1 MIVHW
6 ATFLPALALLLIP
19 ITLFHGPKVRYRG
32 ISHDWRNIWPQAFG
46 LGLHAIDFCRAILG
60 AWLLLESLTK
70 GHATGFMRYG
80 MPITFAAVLLTAV
93 ISQMTFRAKLDTMHA
108 PFAFI
113 AGLVFGFYPTEIAAY
128 TLLLAV
134 VTALGDQDA
143 CRFFP
148 GPGGRPSGR
157 RLCVRA
163 EFASEPNRRLRRHA
177 APVALVAPFR
187 QRNDR
192 FVSGPESFG
201 RFGIRP
207 IPSRMSNL
215 RE

>member
-60 AWLLLESLTK
+60 AWLLLDSLNK

-113 AGLVFGFYPTEIAAY
+113 AGLVFGFYPSEIAAY

-134 VTALGDQDA
+134 VTALGTKMPA
-143 CRFFP
+143 VFFP
-148 GPGGRPSGR
+148 V
-157 RLCVRA
+157 LA
-163 EFASEPNRRLRRHA
+163 
-177 APVALVAPFR
+177 VALPAVGYVFARSLLLNLIVGSVVTLLPWLWSLLFAKEMIVSYR
-187 QRNDR
+187 ARRASDDSA
-192 FVSGPESFG
+192 SGP
-201 RFGIRP
+201 
-207 IPSRMSNL
+207 SR